1 MEEHQINRKEDHQTN
16 RVTRWTD
23 KTNKMNKEDEVEFD
37 LEYKPVDELLDE
49 LEELYWLN
57 ESDERD

>member
-1 MEEHQINRKEDHQTN
+1 MEEHQINRKEEHQTN
-16 RVTRWTD
+16 RGTRWTD
-23 KTNKMNKEDEVEFD
+23 KTNEINKEDEVEFD

>member
-1 MEEHQINRKEDHQTN
+1 MKEHQINRKEEHQTN

-23 KTNKMNKEDEVEFD
+23 KTNKINKEDEVEFD